1 MFLNTALA
9 EVAQLILQR
18 PPHLCETFGNL
29 FPAILHLQ
37 GNLKTRTSPAG
48 APVSHKQPA
57 AHRAAP
63 SARASP
69 PLPPPPPPSSAR
81 SRFGQSPSSC
91 STSRTGRP
99 PATAQDSLAV
109 DNQPSV
115 GVISREYLEK
125 WVGLGALKQNKI
137 VIRAG
142 TKGSRK
148 LDCVLSI
155 KAAGCKM

>member
-81 SRFGQSPSSC
+81 SRSGQSPSSC

-115 GVISREYLEK
+115 GVISREFAMLL
-125 WVGLGALKQNKI
+125 VVSHLGAPPSGRVRCETNYT
-137 VIRAG
+137 AG
-142 TKGSRK
+142 GSEA
-148 LDCVLSI
+148 LSPNH
-155 KAAGCKM
+155 